1 MASVSEERRARSESP
16 SVWSPVA
23 REALPRMPQLDGLRA
38 FAVAGVVIHHYG
50 PNLPYS
56 NLGASGVIL
65 FFVLSGFLITGILL
79 QGRRIVAGGEPRL
92 LVTRQFYARR
102 FLRIFPIFYLIIA
115 VNLVIGGAHFRHT
128 AWWHA
133 LYLSNFYFAKLGHW
147 EGLVAHFWSLAVEE
161 QFYLVWPW
169 AILFLPKRA
178 LIPFT
183 ASVILAGVGY
193 RLAATVAGLN
203 EIACNNLP
211 FAQFDSLGT
220 GALLAM
226 CMNNDYVR
234 WERVRGFVPALI
246 ALGVISIVVAYIPVS
261 AHVVLRGTFLQ
272 VGFESLFVLLVAASA
287 IGFKGWIGRVLTQPF
302 LAYVGTISYGI
313 YVYHN
318 FVPSYLYRLH
328 VPSALVIPLSPLV
341 CLAIAAIS
349 FRFYERPINN
359 LKRYF
364 PYRVTRPSEAVRLGS
379 A

>member
-1 MASVSEERRARSESP
+1 MGDAAP

-23 REALPRMPQLDGLRA
+23 REALPRMPQLDALRA

-79 QGRRIVAGGEPRL
+79 QCRRMIAGGESRL
-92 LVTRQFYARR
+92 LVTPQFYARR
-102 FLRIFPIFYLIIA
+102 FLRIFPIFYLVIA
-115 VNLVIGGAHFRHT
+115 VNLVIGSSHFRHT

-147 EGLVAHFWSLAVEE
+147 DGIVSHFWSLAVEE

-169 AILFLPKRA
+169 AVLFLPKRA
-178 LIPFT
+178 LVPFT
-183 ASVILAGVGY
+183 ASVVLAGVAF
-193 RLAATVAGLN
+193 RLAATVGGLN
-203 EIACNNLP
+203 EIACSSLP
-211 FAQFDSLGT
+211 FAQFDSLGA

-226 CMNNDYVR
+226 CMNDDYVR
-234 WERVRGFVPALI
+234 SQRVRRFAARGLI
-246 ALGVISIVVAYIPVS
+246 AVGVISIVVAYLPVA
-261 AHVVLRGTFLQ
+261 AHVILRGTFLQ
-272 VGFESLFVLLVAASA
+272 VGFESLFVVLVAASA
-287 IGFKGWIGRVLTQPF
+287 IGFKGWLGRLLTQPS

-318 FVPSYLYRLH
+318 FVPSYLIRLH
-328 VPSALVIPLSPLV
+328 VPSALQIPLSPLV

-349 FRFYERPINN
+349 FRFYEQPINN

-364 PYRVTRPSEAVRLGS
+364 PYRVGGRD
-379 A
+379 

>member
-1 MASVSEERRARSESP
+1 MSMASVSEERRAPAEPP

-38 FAVAGVVIHHYG
+38 FAVAGVIVHHYG
-50 PNLPYS
+50 PNLPHS

-79 QGRRIVAGGEPRL
+79 QCRRIVASGESRL

-102 FLRIFPIFYLIIA
+102 FLRIFPVFYLTIA
-115 VNLVIGGAHFRHT
+115 VYLVVGGTHFRNT

-133 LYLSNFYFAKLGHW
+133 LYLSNIYFAKLGHW
-147 EGLVAHFWSLAVEE
+147 DGIVSHFWSLAVEE

-169 AILFLPKRA
+169 AMLFLPKRA

-183 ASVILAGVGY
+183 ALVVLAGVGF
-193 RLAATVAGLN
+193 RLAATMAGLN
-203 EIACNNLP
+203 EIACSSLT

-226 CMNNDYVR
+226 CMNDDYVR
-234 WERVRGFVPALI
+234 PERRRGFAPGLI
-246 ALGVISIVVAYIPVS
+246 VIGVISIVVAFIPVA

-272 VGFESLFVLLVAASA
+272 VGFESLFVVLVAASA
-287 IGFKGWIGRVLTQPF
+287 IGIKGWIGRLLTNRF

-313 YVYHN
+313 YVYHY
-318 FVPSYLYRLH
+318 FVPSYLARLH
-328 VPSALVIPLSPLV
+328 VPAVLVIPISPLV
-341 CLAIAAIS
+341 CLAVAAIS

-364 PYRVTRPSEAVRLGS
+364 PYRVSPGN
-379 A
+379 